1 MQPIPP
7 MTYSTRQ
14 MMLAAVAGVV
24 LGIVATYATTRWL
37 STSALPSDR
46 QSTVHEMGQEVMPFN
61 LGQTTHIFEM
71 TDTGGLQDV
80 IADDP
85 DDAAQVQLIQQHL
98 QHEVALFRSGDFSD
112 PTSLHGVEM
121 PGVKE
126 LAAGVQ
132 NVEIEYVELPDG
144 ARITFITSDL
154 KLITALHRWFGAQLS
169 DHGSDATYR

>member
-1 MQPIPP
+1 
-7 MTYSTRQ
+7 

-121 PGVKE
+121 PGVKD

>member
-1 MQPIPP
+1 
-7 MTYSTRQ
+7 MTYTTRH
-14 MMLAAVAGVV
+14 MMLAAVAGAV
-24 LGIVATYATTRWL
+24 LGMLAIYATTRWL
-37 STSALPSDR
+37 SARAQPSDR

-71 TDTGGLQDV
+71 TDTGGIQEV
-80 IADDP
+80 IAGNP
-85 DDAAQVQLIQQHL
+85 GDAAQVQLIQQHL

-112 PTSLHGVEM
+112 PTSLHGSEM

-132 NVEIEYVELPDG
+132 DIEMGYVELPDG
-144 ARITFITSDL
+144 AQITFIASNI

>member
-1 MQPIPP
+1 
-7 MTYSTRQ
+7 
-14 MMLAAVAGVV
+14 MLAAVAGVV

-37 STSALPSDR
+37 STRAQSSDR
-46 QSTVHEMGQEVMPFN
+46 QSTLHEMGQEVMPFN

-71 TDTGGLQDV
+71 TDTGGIQEV

-85 DDAAQVQLIQQHL
+85 DDAAQAQLIQQHL

-112 PTSLHGVEM
+112 PTSLHGTEM

-132 NVEIEYVELPDG
+132 NIEMEYVELPDG
-144 ARITFITSDL
+144 AQITFITSDL

>member
-1 MQPIPP
+1 
-7 MTYSTRQ
+7 MTYSTRHVV
-14 MMLAAVAGVV
+14 LAAVAGLI
-24 LGIVATYATTRWL
+24 LGIVASYAITRSL
-37 STSALPSDR
+37 STSAQPSDR
-46 QSTVHEMGQEVMPFN
+46 QLTIHEMGQEVMPFN

-71 TDTGGLQDV
+71 TVTGGIQEV
-80 IADDP
+80 IAHNP
-85 DDAAQVQLIQQHL
+85 GDAAQVQLIQQHL

-112 PTSLHGVEM
+112 PTSLHGSEM

-132 NVEIEYVELPDG
+132 NIEIEYVELPHG
-144 ARITFITSDL
+144 AQITFITSDL